1 MPLRRFHSQL
11 AICTALLAL
20 SAPLAAA
27 GEPLTLERRIELPD
41 VAGRIDHMAIDV
53 GRSRLFVA
61 ELGNGSV
68 DAIELA
74 GGALAHRIS
83 GLREPQGVAYA
94 ATADAVVVA
103 CGGDG
108 TVRFFRAAD
117 LQPAGTLRLGE
128 DADNVRVDPRNGNV
142 VVGYGSGA
150 LAVIDPRRRVVAAR
164 VALAAHPE
172 AFSLAPAIDRAFV
185 NEPDAEQI
193 AVVDL
198 AANAQVGRWTLPG
211 RHDNFPMAID
221 PGGAVVATVF
231 RSPAMLMLLDIRSG
245 EARAQAPTCGD
256 ADDVFFDAQRHR
268 LYVSCGAGFVDIFQR
283 AGAVVRP
290 LARIATSLGARTSLF
305 VPELDRLFVAARAHP
320 LGAGA
325 AILVFRPGA

>member
-1 MPLRRFHSQL
+1 MPRRRFHVRL
-11 AICTALLAL
+11 AIGAALLAL

-27 GEPLTLERRIELPD
+27 GEPLTLERRIDLPH
-41 VAGRIDHMAIDV
+41 VAGRIDHMAVDI
-53 GRSRLFVA
+53 GRNRLFVA

-74 GGALAHRIS
+74 SGAVAHRIS
-83 GLREPQGVAYA
+83 GLREPQGIAYA

-128 DADNVRVDPRNGNV
+128 DADNVRVDPRSGNV
-142 VVGYGSGA
+142 IVGYGSGA

-164 VALAAHPE
+164 IALAAHPE
-172 AFSLAPAIDRAFV
+172 AFSLAPAGDRAFV
-185 NEPDAEQI
+185 NVPDAEQI

-198 AANAQVGRWTLPG
+198 AADAQVGRWRASG
-211 RHDNFPMAID
+211 WHDNFPMAIG
-221 PGGAVVATVF
+221 PAGAVIATVF
-231 RSPAMLMLLDIRSG
+231 RSPAVLVLFDTRTG
-245 EARAQAPTCGD
+245 EVSAKAPTCGD
-256 ADDVFFDAQRHR
+256 ADDLFFDTRRRR
-268 LYVSCGAGFVDIFQR
+268 LYVSCGAGFVDVFAR
-283 AGAVVRP
+283 AYGALRP
-290 LARIATSLGARTSLF
+290 LARIVTSLGARTSLF
-305 VPELDRLFVAARAHP
+305 VPELDRLFVAARARP

-325 AILVFRPGA
+325 AILVFRPGE